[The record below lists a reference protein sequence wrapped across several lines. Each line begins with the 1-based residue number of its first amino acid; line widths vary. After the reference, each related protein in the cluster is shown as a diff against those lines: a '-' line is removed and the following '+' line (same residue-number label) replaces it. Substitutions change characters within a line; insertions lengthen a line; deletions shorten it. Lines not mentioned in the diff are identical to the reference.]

1 MSPRDSAA
9 RQAIYWQWNIS
20 PPSVMN
26 LSKLARVVCL
36 FVLTLP
42 VGGCL
47 FRSRPITRKLST
59 APLKQATRQEL
70 LDYINLQASKI
81 QTMQA
86 TVDIDTSVG
95 GIKKGKIVDYQQIRG
110 YVLARKPAMLRM
122 IGLLPILR
130 NRAFDMV
137 SDGNNFKLW
146 IPPKNR
152 FVIGRNDVQTHN
164 PSQPLESLR
173 PQQIYDALLLPEVN
187 RNGEIAVLEN
197 GFEIVKDSKGHDVEQ
212 PNYELQ
218 IIRTGDKGPYLSH
231 KVLFSRTDLLPH
243 RQFIYDQDGNLVTDV
258 HYEGYKDYDGLNF
271 PGQIEI
277 WRPLEEYDITLTI
290 LKLQLNEN
298 LPDDKFALQQP
309 PGAQV
314 VRLDQPQSSSVV
326 ELPRDSKQ

>member
-1 MSPRDSAA
+1 MSFRKFT
-9 RQAIYWQWNIS
+9 Q
-20 PPSVMN
+20 
-26 LSKLARVVCL
+26 LVCL
-36 FVLTLP
+36 FLIAGPL
-42 VGGCL
+42 GGCL

-59 APLKQATRQEL
+59 APLKAATRQEL
-70 LDYINLQASKI
+70 LDYLNTQAAKI

-95 GIKKGKIVDYQQIRG
+95 GIKKGKVVDYQQIRG
-110 YVLARKPAMLRM
+110 YVLARKPSMLRM

-137 SDGNNFKLW
+137 SDGKDFKLW
-146 IPPKNR
+146 IPPRNR

-187 RNGEIAVLEN
+187 QSGEIAVLEN

-212 PNYELQ
+212 PDYELQ
-218 IIRTGDKGPYLSH
+218 IIRMGEKGPYLAH

-243 RQFIYDQDGNLVTDV
+243 RQFIYDQEGNLITDV
-258 HYEGYKDYDGLNF
+258 HYEGYKDYNGLNF

-277 WRPLEEYDITLTI
+277 WRPSEEYDITLTI
-290 LKLQLNEN
+290 LKLQLNEP

-314 VRLDQPQSSSVV
+314 VHLDHPQASSIA
-326 ELPRDSKQ
+326 LDPPDNKQ